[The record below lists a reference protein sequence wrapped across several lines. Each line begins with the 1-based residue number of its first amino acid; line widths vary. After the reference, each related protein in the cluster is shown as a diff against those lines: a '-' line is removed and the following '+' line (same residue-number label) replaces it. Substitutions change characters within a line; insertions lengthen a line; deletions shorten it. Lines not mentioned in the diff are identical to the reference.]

1 MVMAGAMLD
10 EKELYRLDA
19 LKVKDSKLLTEIQ
32 REHLY
37 EKLIT
42 FINYKIVIILPQ
54 EIDDALNSDT
64 LNLNWMEAIK
74 SALIINQ
81 LKPSQAI
88 IDCPSNN
95 IKKYTE
101 YLRKHLNDKKLQLIV
116 EHKAD
121 FNHKIVAAASILAK
135 VTRDWEIRKLQEA
148 IPFNL
153 GSGYPSD
160 PSTITFLK
168 EHHAKYENIIRKS
181 WAPYQTLINSKKQ
194 KKLGE
199 F

>member
-1 MVMAGAMLD
+1 MSMILGIDEAGRGPVIGPMVMAGAMLD

-81 LKPSQAI
+81 LKPYQAI

-121 FNHKIVAAASILAK
+121 FNHKIVA
-135 VTRDWEIRKLQEA
+135 E
-148 IPFNL
+148 
-153 GSGYPSD
+153 
-160 PSTITFLK
+160 
-168 EHHAKYENIIRKS
+168 
-181 WAPYQTLINSKKQ
+181 
-194 KKLGE
+194 
-199 F
+199 